1 MIEPGDDN
9 MCFVCGEDNPISLNI
24 EFEYDEEKDHVI
36 ANFMPD
42 EKLSGYRDVMH
53 GGLVSTLLD
62 EAMAKAIRFKGWQAV
77 TAEMKV
83 RFLEPVRL
91 DKKIVIK
98 GRVQDKRRRIIE
110 TTAKLEGKMGKELA
124 RASAKFIMVNK
135 NTGEGDDYDDE

>member
-1 MIEPGDDN
+1 MVEPGDDN

-62 EAMAKAIRFKGWQAV
+62 EAMAKAIRVKGWQAV

-124 RASAKFIMVNK
+124 RASAKFIMINK